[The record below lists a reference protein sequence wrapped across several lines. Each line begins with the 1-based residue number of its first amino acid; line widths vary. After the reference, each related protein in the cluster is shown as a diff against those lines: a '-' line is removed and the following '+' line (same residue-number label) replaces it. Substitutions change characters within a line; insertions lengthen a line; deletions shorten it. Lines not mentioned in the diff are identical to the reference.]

1 MALANPA
8 IDPPRLPS
16 PTKRGLHSRSPSHSP
31 VRRHHARDT
40 DPLLRDLSPT
50 TTLRAFRNGDQAQG
64 QLGKSLQHASPAQ
77 RALGAKA
84 AQACIDLRSWLREVE
99 GWEWPGTFEVPE
111 PVRKKQRMS
120 IMSLGSLPSRPSIS
134 RTATQEDEY
143 GEEEYMGSLL
153 AATVQDYE
161 RRLDEIGQDLEDM
174 DVEELKDFVLS
185 AHSQASFGGADIDD
199 SIGAVGADTD
209 LRHLD
214 DFTALITATILS
226 ALPFLSRLTSLL
238 NTWHIRLDILRATPS
253 YLQDLRQARTD
264 LDHGW
269 AALAVSNHPAA
280 FNAMRESN
288 ATFTRD
294 TMMEMREVVSKQ
306 VGSLGKRLDRFLDE
320 LEGRPE
326 VVPERW
332 IEEFEVLE
340 EQYGSWVVQAERKVM
355 EEEWAA
361 AREAV
366 EEPPEEEFDEQ
377 QIDDRPDTARTITVG
392 PTITTS
398 TVAGSGVHTN
408 MNTSTHTTTSGPTT
422 TSVTTVI
429 PHGKSNDEPRGRDP
443 SPIRNRPR
451 HIPIVIDAYNSN
463 PDQPTPIAELP
474 STAAVA
480 TTTRSISPLP
490 RSNTV
495 KSQDSN
501 SSMNVQKRAAFLNG
515 EIEKGDGLIKSKSP
529 PIVRPFE
536 HASNAF
542 TRLFKQKD
550 GSKEDEEGAFGEI
563 VRRKSS
569 SNLKG
574 KRSSSSLKGI
584 LGRDKKEEKRESATS
599 SRTSRM
605 SGASSSGSKKRA
617 GSAGRLSSER
627 MEYGD
632 MVRSSSVPKS
642 EESRSRGISFGSGS
656 KKKSPGKAKGKNAL
670 EYGDLVKMPDFD
682 PNEIENRSRS
692 TRGKE
697 LESKG
702 SSRTIKAMEYGD
714 LVPMPETQQKENR
727 PPTSQRRDAERARAN
742 QTLEYGDLFVP
753 DPNIRSVSIGGGS
766 GAAKNQPDYLSAAPQ
781 PAEIKRSSRQNI
793 TALPQLH
800 TPAVANAQETYRSTG
815 LYSPFH
821 SPIEPEAQGSDF
833 PEDWPL
839 SNVTTPRATPSPTK
853 DAEPYS
859 SAVRADVGQQRDLPD
874 ETDVGAERALGADAF
889 DRQFVHTIPAKPV
902 KRPVSRDHGPDE
914 MEVLFKDDAYT
925 GSGAVVPPMDSDE
938 EEDGA
943 IIWTSKP
950 DRDRSFMKTGVSNT
964 SRVLDWQEAQPPA
977 RSSSRKQQESNP
989 RTSVP
994 RPVSMVEEAEEE
1006 DSSSAGE
1013 SDEDFG
1019 IKRYSDN
1026 AAGYFGG
1033 ARAGKIRVA
1042 AGALRTSPRGTQR
1055 KDSTP
1060 PVSPGYLRL
1069 RIPTSD
1075 SPEAPAVPAIQ
1086 EDGDGLFRRAST
1098 ASIESHPRSE
1108 LKSIE
1113 IVRRSSIG
1121 SARDSAPVTPVEPG
1135 RESVEEPV
1143 SAATQSPTSPLQ
1155 YKGGIVFPS
1164 PPSVPPRASS
1174 LRASPESDKKAK
1186 KGELNPTIPKRK
1198 HGAGRRDFLSSPLK
1212 PGEDNFDRHVSEVLD
1227 RVHAPIRFRTRPGAE
1242 TPQPLSSTSTRAP
1255 RLPKAGEKKNMT
1267 LAPAE
1272 ISPKKATPAD
1282 PEVKLYH
1289 LTQAGRAEP
1298 IKLYVRL
1305 VGEGERVMVR
1315 VGGGWADLADY
1326 LRQYA
1331 EHHGSRTVSEG
1342 TVDLQTANGNASA
1355 AKRTFSGPPTSAEL
1369 KSLVQ
1374 GQGKS
1379 PVTPE
1384 LSAFPALE
1392 RPRTRD
1398 SERSW
1403 LGKEQP
1409 EFSMGD
1415 SGDEESEASPGAGN
1429 ASHIAPPR
1437 RSSLLSSSRPSTAQ
1451 SVRPADDSPL
1461 GGPGRGLSLAG
1472 PSKLKADLPEQKA
1485 RWVEGMI
1492 QQVNKSASAEK
1503 SREEKEKYV
1512 AEMGRV
1518 GGVRRVAFRST
1529 SGAN

>member
-1 MALANPA
+1 MAFANPA

-50 TTLRAFRNGDQAQG
+50 TTLRAFRNDDQAQG
-64 QLGKSLQHASPAQ
+64 YLGKSLQNASPAQ

-84 AQACIDLRSWLREVE
+84 AQACIDLRSWAREVE
-99 GWEWPGTFEVPE
+99 AWEWPGTFEVPE

-120 IMSLGSLPSRPSIS
+120 IMSLGSLPSRPSMS
-134 RTATQEDEY
+134 RTQTQEDED
-143 GEEEYMGSLL
+143 GEEEYMGSLPS
-153 AATVQDYE
+153 ATVQNYE
-161 RRLDEIGQDLEDM
+161 RRLDEIGQGLEDM

-185 AHSQASFGGADIDD
+185 AHSEASFGGADIDD

-238 NTWHIRLDILRATPS
+238 HTWHVRFNILRATPA

-280 FNAMRESN
+280 ANAMRKSN
-288 ATFTRD
+288 ATFSRD
-294 TMMEMREVVSKQ
+294 TMIEMKEVVSKQ
-306 VGSLGKRLDRFLDE
+306 VGSLGKRLDRLLDE
-320 LEGRPE
+320 LEGRLE

-355 EEEWAA
+355 EEEWAVA
-361 AREAV
+361 KEMAEEA
-366 EEPPEEEFDEQ
+366 PEEDLYER
-377 QIDDRPDTARTITVG
+377 QIEDRSDTARTVTIG
-392 PTITTS
+392 PTVTTS
-398 TVAGSGVHTN
+398 TTAGSGLHTA

-429 PHGKSNDEPRGRDP
+429 PHAKSTDEPRGREA
-443 SPIRNRPR
+443 SPVRNRPR
-451 HIPIVIDAYNSN
+451 HIPIVIDAYTSN

-474 STAAVA
+474 TATSVRA
-480 TTTRSISPLP
+480 TTRSVSPLP
-490 RSNTV
+490 HSNTV

-515 EIEKGDGLIKSKSP
+515 EIEKGDGLIRSKSP

-542 TRLFKQKD
+542 TRLFKPKD
-550 GSKEDEEGAFGEI
+550 GSKEEDEEGALDEV

-569 SNLKG
+569 RDSGKLKG

-584 LGRDKKEEKRESATS
+584 LGRHKKDEKRESATS

-605 SGASSSGSKKRA
+605 SGASSVGSKKRA
-617 GSAGRLSSER
+617 GSAGRVSSER
-627 MEYGD
+627 MEYDD
-632 MVRSSSVPKS
+632 MVRTRSIPDF
-642 EESRSRGISFGSGS
+642 EESRSKGSIFGSGS
-656 KKKSPGKAKGKNAL
+656 KPKSPAKAKGTNAL
-670 EYGDLVKMPDFD
+670 EYGDLVKMPEFD
-682 PNEIENRSRS
+682 RSEFESRSRS
-692 TRGKE
+692 NTQGTEPRSKASTRSLNNVG
-697 LESKG
+697 
-702 SSRTIKAMEYGD
+702 YGD
-714 LVPMPETQQKENR
+714 LVAMPETQQRFDDRVKRPENR
-727 PPTSQRRDAERARAN
+727 PPTANRKDIERARAKEA
-742 QTLEYGDLFVP
+742 LEYGDLGVP
-753 DPNIRSVSIGGGS
+753 DSYLRSANVGGGDD
-766 GAAKNQPDYLSAAPQ
+766 AAKNQPDYLSATPQ
-781 PAEIKRSSRQNI
+781 SAESKRTSRQNI
-793 TALPQLH
+793 TALPPLQ
-800 TPAVANAQETYRSTG
+800 TPATVNEQEMYRPTG
-815 LYSPFH
+815 LNSPFH
-821 SPIEPEAQGSDF
+821 SPIEAESQGVDF

-839 SNVTTPRATPSPTK
+839 SNVPTPRATPSPTK
-853 DAEPYS
+853 DAEVES
-859 SAVRADVGQQRDLPD
+859 GAASEDAERLPD
-874 ETDVGAERALGADAF
+874 EVDMANERVFAADAF

-902 KRPVSRDHGPDE
+902 KRPVSRDHGPE
-914 MEVLFKDDAYT
+914 ETEVLFEDAAYPHP
-925 GSGAVVPPMDSDE
+925 GSGEVVPYMDSDDE

-943 IIWTSKP
+943 ITWTKKS
-950 DRDRSFMKTGVSNT
+950 DRDRSFMRTGVSNT
-964 SRVLDWQEAQPPA
+964 SRIFDWQEAPA
-977 RSSSRKQQESNP
+977 RSSSRKQESGKL
-989 RTSVP
+989 RSSVP
-994 RPVSMVEEAEEE
+994 RPVSRVEEVKEE
-1006 DSSSAGE
+1006 DSSSADE
-1013 SDEDFG
+1013 SEEEFG
-1019 IKRYSDN
+1019 IKRFSDN

-1033 ARAGKIRVA
+1033 TGSGKRRAPARLAKTS
-1042 AGALRTSPRGTQR
+1042 LRGVLKSS
-1055 KDSTP
+1055 STP
-1060 PVSPGYLRL
+1060 PVSPGFLKL
-1069 RIPTSD
+1069 RIPAND
-1075 SPEAPAVPAIQ
+1075 SPEASAVPAIQ
-1086 EDGDGLFRRAST
+1086 EEGDGLFRRAST

-1121 SARDSAPVTPVEPG
+1121 SARDSAPVTPVES
-1135 RESVEEPV
+1135 RRKSVEEPA

-1174 LRASPESDKKAK
+1174 LRVSPESNAK
-1186 KGELNPTIPKRK
+1186 SKGKGELNPSVPKRK
-1198 HGAGRRDFLSSPLK
+1198 HGAGRHDKLSSPLQ

-1227 RVHAPIRFRTRPGAE
+1227 RVHAPIRFRTRPGAG
-1242 TPQPLSSTSTRAP
+1242 TPQPLSSTRSA
-1255 RLPKAGEKKNMT
+1255 RLPKPGEKRNLT

-1272 ISPKKATPAD
+1272 ISPKKSTPAD

-1315 VGGGWADLADY
+1315 VGGGWADLAEY

-1342 TVDLQTANGNASA
+1342 TVDLQTASASA
-1355 AKRTFSGPPTSAEL
+1355 AKRAFSGPPTAAEL
-1369 KSLVQ
+1369 KSLA
-1374 GQGKS
+1374 GKS
-1379 PVTPE
+1379 PVTPT
-1384 LSAFPALE
+1384 LGAFE
-1392 RPRTRD
+1392 RPGTRE

-1415 SGDEESEASPGAGN
+1415 SDEEEEMSPSVGG
-1429 ASHIAPPR
+1429 IAPPR

-1451 SVRPADDSPL
+1451 SVRAAADESP
-1461 GGPGRGLSLAG
+1461 GGAGLSLAG
-1472 PSKLKADLPEQKA
+1472 PSKVKADLPEQKA

-1503 SREEKEKYV
+1503 SREEKEKFV

-1518 GGVRRVAFRST
+1518 GGVRRVAFRSA
-1529 SGAN
+1529 SGAG